1 MSLIPFPANPVLG
14 QLYTDPRTGIAYAWN
29 NSKWVPVS
37 TTEKN
42 LAPTKDQLET
52 YPSLK
57 HAWDEY
63 LVVRKLLGL

>member
-1 MSLIPFPANPVLG
+1 MSLIPFPARPVLG
-14 QLYTDPRTGIAYAWN
+14 QLYTDPRTGIIYSWN
-29 NSKWVPVS
+29 NSKWVDIKARLNPV
-37 TTEKN
+37 
-42 LAPTKDQLET
+42 PTKEQLET

>member
-1 MSLIPFPANPVLG
+1 MTLIPFPANPVLG
-14 QLYTDPRTGIAYAWN
+14 QLYTDPRTGKVYAWN
-29 NSKWVPVS
+29 NSKWVTDIR
-37 TTEKN
+37 TTRE
-42 LAPTKDQLET
+42 PTPDQLDT

>member
-1 MSLIPFPANPVLG
+1 VALIPFPANPVLG
-14 QLYTDPRTGIAYAWN
+14 QLYTDPRTGKVYAWN
-29 NSKWVPVS
+29 NSKWVTDIR
-37 TTEKN
+37 TTLE
-42 LAPTKDQLET
+42 PTLEQLDT